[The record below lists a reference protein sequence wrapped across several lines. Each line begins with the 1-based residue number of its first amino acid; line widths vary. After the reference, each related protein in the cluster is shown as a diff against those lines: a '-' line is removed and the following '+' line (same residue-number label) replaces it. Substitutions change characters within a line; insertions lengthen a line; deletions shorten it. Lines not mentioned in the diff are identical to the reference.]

1 MKVYLICSAVMMFAF
16 LFRCYAEIVEY
27 KRSHPGIK
35 FQKTSFAKSIVSLVQ
50 VCVYFL
56 IPLLNVFLFGVA
68 LFGPDEVY
76 RKAIEEKVL
85 R

>member
-16 LFRCYAEIVEY
+16 LFRTYAEIVEY
-27 KRSHPGIK
+27 KRTHPDIQ
-35 FQKTSFAKSIVSLVQ
+35 FSKTSFAKSIVSVIQ
-50 VCVYFL
+50 VCAYFL
-56 IPLLNVFLFGVA
+56 IPILNVFLFGVA

-76 RKAIEEKVL
+76 REAIEKKVL